1 MYLSPLPGYL
11 VPISTKYSLNTP
23 FPNTLSLHSYSSPL
37 PRTQPNLALTSHA
50 LHLASV
56 WLRSVDNEGHHT
68 EHQKPSQCT
77 SPLIG
82 RFFSSKIH
90 TYHFKRVPYNWCRFG
105 CDRTT
110 TNTSCSSLYFTTQC
124 LLYCTL
130 VKSIDLTSSVK
141 TVRYLSINS
150 LFVGGQI
157 PPLVVMCF
165 IMVLLRGSS
174 ILHT

>member
-130 VKSIDLTSSVK
+130 VKSIDLTNSVK
-141 TVRYLSINS
+141 N
-150 LFVGGQI
+150 
-157 PPLVVMCF
+157 C
-165 IMVLLRGSS
+165 
-174 ILHT
+174 